1 MDVIIKGKRIQTD
14 KNNCLNNVSEWINET
29 LSQGTLNVRRAIKAL
44 DELGDK
50 AIGLAEQFKF
60 ESDIESELNE
70 HLDAIQKLLENAE
83 PLKCLEL

>member
-44 DELGDK
+44 DEL
-50 AIGLAEQFKF
+50 
-60 ESDIESELNE
+60 
-70 HLDAIQKLLENAE
+70 
-83 PLKCLEL
+83 